1 MLQAYSF
8 CFFFHFQG
16 SVTLCIP
23 DAVEVVGTS
32 TQLAPSDGDIFDW
45 TYDFDTWKTFSAL

>member
-1 MLQAYSF
+1 MGPGDAKDYYDSALY
-8 CFFFHFQG
+8 G
-16 SVTLCIP
+16 DPVDVT
-23 DAVEVVGTS
+23 GTS